1 MGDDALCIGGVSGD
15 GASAGESGDDE
26 KSEAV
31 LSLAFEE
38 SKEDFDL
45 VGVV

>member
-1 MGDDALCIGGVSGD
+1 MGDDTLCVGGVSGD

-26 KSEAV
+26 KSEAI
-31 LSLAFEE
+31 LSLALEE
-38 SKEDFDL
+38 SKEDLDL